1 MATIK
6 KRENGKWQAKIR
18 RKGYPAQSKTFVT
31 KSEATKW
38 ARDIESDMD
47 KSTFKSTSLAE
58 QKKISDALEDY
69 WIEELTEKKSA
80 KTIRCMINRL
90 KLVFDGLSLLDVTVH
105 TIREY
110 KAYRLEKAK
119 GDTVR
124 KEMALIGRMFKYA
137 MNEWQIYL
145 PNGNPVTSVLL
156 PPKGK
161 PRDRR
166 FNAGE
171 EERLLAYAKKYQ
183 GIIHDII
190 ILAIETGMRRGEIAN
205 ARNKQELEKAGY
217 CCICWEGFNAKDSTL
232 FLKDTKNGES
242 RVVPLSRRA
251 KEVILKQ
258 PRKLNGPIFD
268 ILSDSVGHAFNKV
281 AERAG
286 IDDFRFHDLRHEAT
300 SRLFEKGLQM
310 MEVSAITGHK
320 DLASLKR
327 YTHLRATDLV
337 KKLM

>member
-18 RKGYPAQSKTFVT
+18 RKGYPSQSKTFVT
-31 KSEATKW
+31 KTEATKW
-38 ARDIESDMD
+38 ARDVESDMD

-58 QKKISDALEDY
+58 QKKMTDALEDY
-69 WIEELTEKKSA
+69 WTEKLTQKKSA
-80 KTIRCMINRL
+80 KSIRYMINRL

-105 TIREY
+105 TMRDY
-110 KAYRLEKAK
+110 KAYRLEKVQ

-124 KEMALIGRMFKYA
+124 KEMALISRMFKYA
-137 MNEWQIYL
+137 INEWGVYL
-145 PNGNPVTSVLL
+145 PHGNPVATISL
-156 PPKGK
+156 PAKGK
-161 PRDRR
+161 QRDRR
-166 FNAGE
+166 FKIGE
-171 EERLLAYAKKYQ
+171 EELLLSYAKQYQ
-183 GIIHDII
+183 GVIHDII
-190 ILAIETGMRRGEIAN
+190 ILAIETGMRRGEMAN
-205 ARNKQELEKAGY
+205 ARSKQELEKSGY

-242 RVVPLSRRA
+242 RIVPLSRRA
-251 KEVILKQ
+251 KEIILKQ

-281 AERAG
+281 TERAG

-300 SRLFEKGLQM
+300 SRFFEKGLQM
-310 MEVSAITGHK
+310 MEVSSITGHK

>member
-18 RKGYPAQSKTFVT
+18 RKGYLSQSKTFA
-31 KSEATKW
+31 KKIEATKW
-38 ARDIESDMD
+38 AREVESEID
-47 KSTFKSTSLAE
+47 KSIFKSTNLAE
-58 QKKISDALEDY
+58 QKQMADALEDY
-69 WIEELTEKKSA
+69 WTQELTEKKSA
-80 KTIRCMINRL
+80 KTMRCMINRL
-90 KLVFDGLSLLDVTVH
+90 KLVFDGLSLLDVTVY
-105 TIREY
+105 TMRDY
-110 KAYRLEKAK
+110 KAYRLEKVQ

-124 KEMALIGRMFKYA
+124 KEMALISRMFKYA

-145 PNGNPVTSVLL
+145 PNGNPVTPVSL
-156 PPKGK
+156 PNKGK
-161 PRDRR
+161 QRDRR
-166 FNAGE
+166 FKTGE
-171 EERLLAYAKKYQ
+171 EDLLLSYAKNYQ

-190 ILAIETGMRRGEIAN
+190 ILAIETGMRRGEMTN
-205 ARNKQELEKAGY
+205 ARNKQELEKSGY

-242 RVVPLSRRA
+242 RVVPLSLKA
-251 KEVILKQ
+251 KSIILKQ
-258 PRKLNGPIFD
+258 PRRLNGPIFN

-281 AERAG
+281 TERAG
-286 IDDFRFHDLRHEAT
+286 IIDFRFHDLRHEAT

-327 YTHLRATDLV
+327 YTHLRAADLV